1 MLEEKILN
9 DYKTALKARDTLKS
23 SLLSCLRAEFL
34 NAQVAKKKTSLE
46 DTDIITIVKKQIKQ
60 HQDSIEQF
68 KNGNR
73 NDLAD
78 KEIKELEIL
87 KLYLPAQISDAEL
100 KVIIEEI
107 VKSTGAQG
115 LKDMGKVMKEAT
127 ARVGQSADNKLISD
141 LVKLRLSAPPL

>member
-9 DYKTALKARDTLKS
+9 DYKEALKARDTLKI

-34 NAQVAKKKTSLE
+34 NAQVAKKKTSLD
-46 DTDIITIVKKQIKQ
+46 DTDIIVIVKKQIKQ

-68 KNGNR
+68 KSGKR
-73 NDLAD
+73 DDLAA

-87 KLYLPAQISDAEL
+87 KIYLPPQISDTEL
-100 KVIIEEI
+100 KAIIEEI
-107 VKSTGAQG
+107 VKSIGAQG

-127 ARVGQSADNKLISD
+127 ARIGQSADSKLISD
-141 LVKLRLSAPPL
+141 LVKSKLSATP

>member
-1 MLEEKILN
+1 MLEKKILN
-9 DYKTALKARDTLKS
+9 DYKEAMKTRDTLKS

-34 NAQVAKKKTSLE
+34 NAQVAKKKNSLE
-46 DTDIITIVKKQIKQ
+46 NTDIIVIIKKQIKQ

-87 KLYLPAQISDAEL
+87 KLYLPPQMPDTEL

-115 LKDMGKVMKEAT
+115 LKDMGRVMKEAS
-127 ARVGQSADNKLISD
+127 ARVGQSADSKLISD
-141 LVKLRLSAPPL
+141 LVKARLLYILA